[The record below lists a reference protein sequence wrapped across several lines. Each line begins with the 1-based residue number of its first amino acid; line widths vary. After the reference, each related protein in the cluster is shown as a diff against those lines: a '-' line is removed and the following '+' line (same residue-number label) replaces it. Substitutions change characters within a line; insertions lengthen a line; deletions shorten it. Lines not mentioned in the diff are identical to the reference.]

1 MISAVEALW
10 ETGGFLGSTGAT
22 IIEKLP
28 ELAKLCSDL
37 REASAVY
44 LDTEFVG
51 EGRYYPEVGAIQIAT
66 GERAAL
72 IDPLAVRDLTPLFD
86 LLLAHDIEKVF
97 HAGRQDLA
105 IFFEMMGRPV
115 APVFDVQIAAAL
127 LGYEEQISLANL
139 VHRVTKQSLRKS
151 HAFTDWLR
159 RPLTDKQVEYALED
173 VRCLAPVHDRLVREL
188 GARNRLGWAR
198 EEFRGLEG
206 AERFAPAD
214 PREVFRQMRG
224 VERLTGEEL
233 SRLREIAAWREE
245 TARELNIPV
254 PRICMDVVLLELA
267 RRPRDT
273 IGDLAEVRGLRSDQV
288 RRFGRGMIEAL
299 SRGADTPPP
308 RLDRPPPLPQE
319 MEPTVDFLVLCLR
332 SLAAEKRISPGLLA
346 NRADLTAVVCCG
358 EKARVPLLRGW
369 RRKAA
374 GEALL
379 AALQGRA
386 TASIA
391 PDTQRVHLDWK
402 EEARD

>member
-1 MISAVEALW
+1 MV
-10 ETGGFLGSTGAT
+10 
-22 IIEKLP
+22 IEKP
-28 ELAKLCSDL
+28 AELAALCSDL
-37 REASAVY
+37 GKSSTVY

-51 EGRYYPEVGAIQIAT
+51 EGRYYPEVGAISIAT
-66 GERAAL
+66 DERAAL
-72 IDPLAVRDLTPLFD
+72 IDPLALRDLTPLFD
-86 LLLAHDIEKVF
+86 LLLAPDIEKVF

-105 IFFEMMGRPV
+105 IFYEMMGRPL

-127 LGYEEQISLANL
+127 LGYEEQISLASL
-139 VHRVTKQSLRKS
+139 VHRVTQQSLRKS

-173 VRCLAPVHDRLVREL
+173 VRCLVPVHDHLVQELSSRHRLS
-188 GARNRLGWAR
+188 WAR
-198 EEFRGLEG
+198 EEFRGLES
-206 AERFAPAD
+206 AARFAPAD
-214 PREVFRQMRG
+214 PREMFRQMRG
-224 VERLTGEEL
+224 CERLTGEEL
-233 SRLREIAAWREE
+233 SRLREIVAWREE
-245 TARELNIPV
+245 TARELNLPV
-254 PRICMDVVLLELA
+254 PRICLDVVLVELA

-273 IGDLAEVRGLRSDQV
+273 VGALAEVRGLRSDQA

-299 SRGADTPPP
+299 NRGADTPPP
-308 RLDRPPPLPQE
+308 RVERPPSLPPG

-332 SLAAEKRISPGLLA
+332 SLSAEKQISPGLLA
-346 NRADLTAVVCCG
+346 NRADLTAVVFHG
-358 EKARVPLLRGW
+358 EEARVPLLRGW

-386 TASIA
+386 TARIA